1 MNIKKVHYLM
11 ENFIAELLKTNC
23 INLYQY
29 GLRGIGFLSEES
41 LSFLKKRKKGYS
53 SIDVLQG
60 NPIDIF
66 SEIDKN
72 SPCYISIDADVISPS
87 FVPNVGS
94 PAIGGID
101 YYTILNLLNYL
112 IANFTIIGFDFM
124 GIMRF

>member
-1 MNIKKVHYLM
+1 
-11 ENFIAELLKTNC
+11 
-23 INLYQY
+23 
-29 GLRGIGFLSEES
+29 
-41 LSFLKKRKKGYS
+41 
-53 SIDVLQG
+53 VLQG

-124 GIMRF
+124 ELCDFKHNSNIDEGAEIFAKLILNVLLSKLPSKELDI